1 MDVAK
6 EFGQLSSQMDLT
18 GEQDNDIYFFDKFK
32 PTSTFMNPR
41 IDHKQLTQRIASLLA
56 GRMSTSV
63 TLMKRILNEAIKNQR
78 PLEEI
83 EKLVRMHGEGN
94 LNQLDYYGWT
104 SLHYACRFMPDND
117 SLVLMLLENSP
128 DAAHMPDRFN
138 RFPLHLACDSGT
150 SVKVI
155 KLLLKT
161 AWRAVVEPTLHLQVS
176 PNESKIIVL
185 D

>member
-32 PTSTFMNPR
+32 PTSTFMTH
-41 IDHKQLTQRIASLLA
+41 IDHQQLTQRIASLLA

-63 TLMKRILNEAIKNQR
+63 SLMKHILNEAIKNQR

-94 LNQLDYYGWT
+94 LSQLDYYGWT

-161 AWRAVVEPTLHLQVS
+161 AWRAVVEPTLHMQVS